1 METRY
6 TLNLLVQYLY
16 GETSILKKLEI
27 ENAIEHDSVLKR
39 EFLKLKSSF
48 KQLPKVTFYPKDKT
62 INAILNYSQESALN
76 PSF

>member
-16 GETSILKKLEI
+16 GETPILKKLEI
-27 ENAIEHDSVLKR
+27 ENAIENDSTLKR
-39 EFLKLKSSF
+39 EFQKLKSGF
-48 KQLPKVTFYPKDKT
+48 NLLPKVKFYPKENT
-62 INAILNYSQESALN
+62 TNAIMNYSQKGALN